1 MPVSTREGNCLHKH
15 FTDYISVGS
24 QFMLLQDSPV
34 FDMDYVSESVF
45 EEILASVFEERFP
58 EIESLTEHQ
67 RKALLAVI
75 NGKDVFAILPTGHG
89 KLIIFQL
96 LPDVCKYLCLSGYSY
111 PHHAI
116 ILVVCPL
123 KSLVDSHL
131 RELRN
136 RDISSASLRSEDVDE
151 NNLLKGTYSFVFG
164 SPESFLQNEKWRN
177 MLRSNVYQ
185 DRTFAIV
192 ADEVHVVPK
201 W

>member
-1 MPVSTREGNCLHKH
+1 MHKH
-15 FTDYISVGS
+15 FSDYTSVGS

-34 FDMDYVSESVF
+34 LDMDYVSKSVF
-45 EEILASVFEERFP
+45 EEILASVLEERSP
-58 EIESLTEHQ
+58 EIESLAEHQ

-75 NGKDVFAILPTGHG
+75 NRKDVFAILPTGHG
-89 KLIIFQL
+89 RSIIFQL

-116 ILVVCPL
+116 IFVVCPL
-123 KSLVDSHL
+123 KSLVDSHV

-136 RDISSASLRSEDVDE
+136 RDISAASLSSEDVDE
-151 NNLLKGTYSFVFG
+151 NNLLKGTYSLVFG

-177 MLRSNVYQ
+177 MIRSNVYQ

-192 ADEVHVVPK
+192 TDEVHVVPK

>member
-1 MPVSTREGNCLHKH
+1 
-15 FTDYISVGS
+15 
-24 QFMLLQDSPV
+24 MLLQDSPV

-45 EEILASVFEERFP
+45 EEILASVLDERFP

-67 RKALLAVI
+67 REALLAVI
-75 NGKDVFAILPTGHG
+75 NRKDVFAILPTGHG
-89 KLIIFQL
+89 KSIIFQL

-136 RDISSASLRSEDVDE
+136 RGISAASLSSEDVDE

-164 SPESFLQNEKWRN
+164 SLESFLQNEKWRN

-192 ADEVHVVPK
+192 TDEVHVVPK

>member
-1 MPVSTREGNCLHKH
+1 M
-15 FTDYISVGS
+15 Y
-24 QFMLLQDSPV
+24 
-34 FDMDYVSESVF
+34 YVSESVF
-45 EEILASVFEERFP
+45 KEILASVFEERFP

-75 NGKDVFAILPTGHG
+75 NDKHVFAILPTGRG

-136 RDISSASLRSEDVDE
+136 RGIS
-151 NNLLKGTYSFVFG
+151 
-164 SPESFLQNEKWRN
+164 
-177 MLRSNVYQ
+177 
-185 DRTFAIV
+185 
-192 ADEVHVVPK
+192 
-201 W
+201 